1 MYYRNHSKQLKQFSH
16 HKTSKWS
23 EHQKKV
29 SVSDALERSCL
40 EKKIIAKYDQY
51 KLNTNVEYQLL
62 ESSKLVTKCN
72 KSYINVS
79 NTNNSK
85 NINTW
90 WE

>member
-29 SVSDALERSCL
+29 SVSDALERSCS